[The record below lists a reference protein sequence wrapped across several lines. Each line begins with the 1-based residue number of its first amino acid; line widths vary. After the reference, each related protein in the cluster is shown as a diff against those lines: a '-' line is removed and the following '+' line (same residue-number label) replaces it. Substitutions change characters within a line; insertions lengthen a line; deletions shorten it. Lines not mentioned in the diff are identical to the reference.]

1 MVALHVI
8 CYRFKSDY
16 LHLVFMKSLLHKDK
30 KRRKLYKNYEEKKY
44 LLNYFNNNLTLNK
57 TIREKSYK
65 YLISC
70 PRNSSITRA
79 RNRCVITN
87 RPRAVYKKFKFSRLV
102 FRKLALQGDIPG
114 IRKATW

>member
-1 MVALHVI
+1 
-8 CYRFKSDY
+8 
-16 LHLVFMKSLLHKDK
+16 MKSLLHKDK

-44 LLNYFNNNLTLNK
+44 ILNYLNNNLTLNK
-57 TIREKSYK
+57 AIREKSYK
-65 YLISC
+65 ILLSF
-70 PRNSSITRA
+70 PRNSSSTRA
-79 RNRCVITN
+79 RNRCVLTN